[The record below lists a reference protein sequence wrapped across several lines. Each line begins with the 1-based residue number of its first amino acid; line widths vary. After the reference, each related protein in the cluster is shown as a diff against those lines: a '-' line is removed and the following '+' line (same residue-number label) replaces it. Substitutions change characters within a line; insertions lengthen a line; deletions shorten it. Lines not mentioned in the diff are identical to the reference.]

1 MFIPHR
7 SAQWLHRKSADIY
20 SIRDG
25 SDGLP
30 MHKSVALDHRS
41 PPSNRYSKTFPSSD
55 SSLIPFAEPKAIA
68 IERMKK
74 QRSPPRDDRRH
85 VEVTILATPDGEI
98 FPRIDDRRTKYF
110 QRRPRRK
117 MQDSHQEKSAKAPEG
132 KKKKSAT
139 NKKKLRDT
147 HPKRTHPKRDVW
159 INDSSV
165 DYLTK
170 DRLTVCRNVIST
182 KLSVTDSLNAIA
194 ASIS

>member
-7 SAQWLHRKSADIY
+7 SAHRKSADIY

-30 MHKSVALDHRS
+30 MHISVAPDHRS

-55 SSLIPFAEPKAIA
+55 SSLIPFAEPKAIS

-74 QRSPPRDDRRH
+74 QRSPLRNDRRH
-85 VEVTILATPDGEI
+85 AEVTVLATPDGEI
-98 FPRIDDRRTKYF
+98 FPRIDDRRTKDF

-117 MQDSHQEKSAKAPEG
+117 MRDSHQEKSTKAPEG
-132 KKKKSAT
+132 KKEKSAT
-139 NKKKLRDT
+139 NKKKPRDT
-147 HPKRTHPKRDVW
+147 HPKRDAL
-159 INDSSV
+159 INDFSV

-170 DRLTVCRNVIST
+170 DRLTVCRNAIST
-182 KLSVTDSLNAIA
+182 KLSVTDSLNTIA
-194 ASIS
+194 ASISSPWDI

>member
-1 MFIPHR
+1 MFVPHR
-7 SAQWLHRKSADIY
+7 SVQWLHRKSADIY

-30 MHKSVALDHRS
+30 MHQSVAPDHRS

-68 IERMKK
+68 IERMKN
-74 QRSPPRDDRRH
+74 QRSPPRDDRKY
-85 VEVTILATPDGEI
+85 VEVTTLATPDGEI

-117 MQDSHQEKSAKAPEG
+117 MQDSHQEKFAKAPEG

-147 HPKRTHPKRDVW
+147 YPKRDVL

-182 KLSVTDSLNAIA
+182 KLSVTDSPNTIA